1 MSAPPRVRTDGP
13 GGDHVASG
21 GIASTPPGRR
31 FPASE
36 WAPRDRDDDS
46 ALTTD
51 LPLLTADDLR
61 TRSPSRLAGMT
72 ERAETRCRDQ
82 ACELLRV
89 VANKLR
95 LPLPT
100 TLAALTIIL
109 RFYQR
114 RSYGEYSPQLVVP
127 TCLYVASKLEET
139 PKRIS
144 DIVNVTHRVLY
155 PWPGDTVELLRVLP
169 PVRLPSSNT
178 SSSNTSDG
186 DDPAPDAKGGWYFP
200 NLDVRLADQ
209 AVATSFDRNLRIQG
223 GRKPRDPEREC
234 IPSAIDRANDSAE
247 LNDKPFGGVGGAY
260 WSQRADEDERVVRLK
275 SAEDT
280 SPSLRCL
287 TGEPYYRVKEIVLE
301 LEAEVLA
308 GVGYSLETPQPHRV
322 LLNLCGQA
330 GCGVGRAQLA
340 ASVLTDACFRTT
352 MLLRRS
358 AGDLA
363 AGALRCAQAFYGE
376 RDVHTAGVSIPPRKV
391 KVDGVDEFERVDG
404 WMRVLGFDA
413 KIVESVAGEM
423 MAVLE
428 AETPPVPV
436 VVAGGPV

>member
-1 MSAPPRVRTDGP
+1 M
-13 GGDHVASG
+13 ASG

-46 ALTTD
+46 ALTD

-61 TRSPSRLAGMT
+61 ERSPSRLAGMT

-169 PVRLPSSNT
+169 PVKLKLSSNT
-178 SSSNTSDG
+178 SSNTSDG
-186 DDPAPDAKGGWYFP
+186 DDPAPNAKGGWYFP

-223 GRKPRDPEREC
+223 GRKPRDAEREF
-234 IPSAIDRANDSAE
+234 PSAIDRANDSAE
-247 LNDKPFGGVGGAY
+247 LNDKVFGGVGGAY

-322 LLNLCGQA
+322 LLNLCGHV

-340 ASVLTDACFRTT
+340 ASVVAEDA
-352 MLLRRS
+352 RS
-358 AGDLA
+358 AAARMGEGKRQELKDLEILRQKQQQAYKRGDLDTVRA
-363 AGALRCAQAFYGE
+363 VDRQLEAQ
-376 RDVHTAGVSIPPRKV
+376 KQ
-391 KVDGVDEFERVDG
+391 DG
-404 WMRVLGFDA
+404 WLQTGF
-413 KIVESVAGEM
+413 
-423 MAVLE
+423 
-428 AETPPVPV
+428 
-436 VVAGGPV
+436 

>member
-46 ALTTD
+46 ALTD

-61 TRSPSRLAGMT
+61 ERSPSRLAGMT

-169 PVRLPSSNT
+169 PVRVWLSPNA
-178 SSSNTSDG
+178 SDNLT
-186 DDPAPDAKGGWYFP
+186 PDAKGGWYFP

-223 GRKPRDPEREC
+223 GRKPRDAEREF
-234 IPSAIDRANDSAE
+234 PPAIDRANDSAE

-322 LLNLCGQA
+322 LLNLCGQV

-376 RDVHTAGVSIPPRKV
+376 RDVHTTLPPPREV
-391 KVDGVDEFERVDG
+391 RVDGVDEFERVDG

>member
-1 MSAPPRVRTDGP
+1 M
-13 GGDHVASG
+13 ASG

-46 ALTTD
+46 ALTD

-61 TRSPSRLAGMT
+61 ERSPSRLAGMT

-169 PVRLPSSNT
+169 PVRVWLSPNA
-178 SSSNTSDG
+178 SDNLT
-186 DDPAPDAKGGWYFP
+186 PDAKGGWYFP

-223 GRKPRDPEREC
+223 GRKPRDAEREF
-234 IPSAIDRANDSAE
+234 PPAIDRANDSAE

-322 LLNLCGQA
+322 LLNLCGQV

-376 RDVHTAGVSIPPRKV
+376 RDVHTTLPPPREV
-391 KVDGVDEFERVDG
+391 RVDGVDEFERVDG

>member
-1 MSAPPRVRTDGP
+1 M
-13 GGDHVASG
+13 ASG

-46 ALTTD
+46 ALTD

-61 TRSPSRLAGMT
+61 ERSPSRLAGMT

-169 PVRLPSSNT
+169 PVRVWLSPNA
-178 SSSNTSDG
+178 SDNLT
-186 DDPAPDAKGGWYFP
+186 PDAKGGWYFP

-223 GRKPRDPEREC
+223 GRKPRDAEREF
-234 IPSAIDRANDSAE
+234 PPAIDRANDSAE

-322 LLNLCGQA
+322 LLNLCGHV

-376 RDVHTAGVSIPPRKV
+376 RDVHTTLPPPREV
-391 KVDGVDEFERVDG
+391 RVDGVDEFERVDG

-436 VVAGGPV
+436 VVAGSPV

>member
-1 MSAPPRVRTDGP
+1 M
-13 GGDHVASG
+13 ASG

-46 ALTTD
+46 ALTD

-61 TRSPSRLAGMT
+61 ERSPSRLAGMT

-169 PVRLPSSNT
+169 PVRVWLSPNA
-178 SSSNTSDG
+178 SDNLT
-186 DDPAPDAKGGWYFP
+186 PDAKGGWYFP

-223 GRKPRDPEREC
+223 GRKPRDAEREF
-234 IPSAIDRANDSAE
+234 PPAIDRANDSAE

-322 LLNLCGQA
+322 LLNLCGHV

-376 RDVHTAGVSIPPRKV
+376 RDVHTTLPPPREV
-391 KVDGVDEFERVDG
+391 RVDGVDEFERVDG

>member
-1 MSAPPRVRTDGP
+1 MRTGGP
-13 GGDHVASG
+13 GGDHAASG
-21 GIASTPPGRR
+21 NIASTPPGRR

-46 ALTTD
+46 ALTD

-61 TRSPSRLAGMT
+61 ERSPSRLAGMT

-169 PVRLPSSNT
+169 PVRVWLSPNA
-178 SSSNTSDG
+178 SDNLT
-186 DDPAPDAKGGWYFP
+186 PDAKGGWYFP

-223 GRKPRDPEREC
+223 GRKPRDAEREF
-234 IPSAIDRANDSAE
+234 PPAIDRANDSAE

-322 LLNLCGQA
+322 LLNLCGQV

-376 RDVHTAGVSIPPRKV
+376 RDVHTTLPPPREV
-391 KVDGVDEFERVDG
+391 RVDGVDEFERVDG

>member
-1 MSAPPRVRTDGP
+1 MMSAPPRVRTGGP
-13 GGDHVASG
+13 GGDHAASG

-36 WAPRDRDDDS
+36 WAPRDKDDDS
-46 ALTTD
+46 AITD

-72 ERAETRCRDQ
+72 EAAETRCRDQ
-82 ACELLRV
+82 ACELIRV

-114 RSYGEYSPQLVVP
+114 RSYGDYSPQLVVP

-169 PVRLPSSNT
+169 PVKLKPSSNT
-178 SSSNTSDG
+178 SSNTSDG
-186 DDPAPDAKGGWYFP
+186 DDLAPNAKGGWYFP

-223 GRKPRDPEREC
+223 GRTPRDPDREF
-234 IPSAIDRANDSAE
+234 PSAIDRANDSAE

-260 WSQRADEDERVVRLK
+260 WSQRADDDERVVRLK

-376 RDVHTAGVSIPPRKV
+376 RDVHTAAGLIPPRKV
-391 KVDGVDEFERVDG
+391 QVDGVDEFERVDG

>member
-1 MSAPPRVRTDGP
+1 M
-13 GGDHVASG
+13 ASG

-46 ALTTD
+46 ALTD

-61 TRSPSRLAGMT
+61 ERSPSRLAGMT

-169 PVRLPSSNT
+169 PVRVWLSPNA
-178 SSSNTSDG
+178 SDNLT
-186 DDPAPDAKGGWYFP
+186 PDAKGGWYFP

-223 GRKPRDPEREC
+223 GRKPRDAEREF
-234 IPSAIDRANDSAE
+234 PPAIDRANDSAE

-322 LLNLCGQA
+322 LLNLCGHV

-376 RDVHTAGVSIPPRKV
+376 RDVHTTLPPPREV
-391 KVDGVDEFERVDG
+391 RVDGVDEFARVDG

>member
-1 MSAPPRVRTDGP
+1 M
-13 GGDHVASG
+13 ASG

-46 ALTTD
+46 ALTD

-61 TRSPSRLAGMT
+61 ERSPSRLAGMT

-169 PVRLPSSNT
+169 PVRVWLSPNA
-178 SSSNTSDG
+178 SDNLT
-186 DDPAPDAKGGWYFP
+186 PDAKGGWYFP

-223 GRKPRDPEREC
+223 GRKPRDAEREF
-234 IPSAIDRANDSAE
+234 PPAIDRANDSAE

-322 LLNLCGQA
+322 LLNLCGKV

-376 RDVHTAGVSIPPRKV
+376 RDVHTTLPPPREV
-391 KVDGVDEFERVDG
+391 RVDGVDEFERVDG

>member
-1 MSAPPRVRTDGP
+1 M
-13 GGDHVASG
+13 ASG

-46 ALTTD
+46 ALTD

-61 TRSPSRLAGMT
+61 ERSPSRLAGMT

-169 PVRLPSSNT
+169 PVRVWLSPNA
-178 SSSNTSDG
+178 SDNLT
-186 DDPAPDAKGGWYFP
+186 PDAKGGWYFP

-223 GRKPRDPEREC
+223 GRKPRDADREC
-234 IPSAIDRANDSAE
+234 IPSAIDRANDAADR
-247 LNDKPFGGVGGAY
+247 NDKVFGGVGGEY
-260 WSQRADEDERVVRLK
+260 WLHRADEDERVVRLK

-322 LLNLCGQA
+322 LLNLCRKV

-376 RDVHTAGVSIPPRKV
+376 RDVHTTLPPPREV
-391 KVDGVDEFERVDG
+391 RVDGVDEFERVDG

>member
-1 MSAPPRVRTDGP
+1 M
-13 GGDHVASG
+13 ASG

-46 ALTTD
+46 ALTD

-61 TRSPSRLAGMT
+61 ERSPSRLAGMT

-169 PVRLPSSNT
+169 PVRVWLSPNA
-178 SSSNTSDG
+178 SDNLT
-186 DDPAPDAKGGWYFP
+186 PDAKGGWYFP

-223 GRKPRDPEREC
+223 GRKPRDAEREF
-234 IPSAIDRANDSAE
+234 PPAIDRANDSVE

-260 WSQRADEDERVVRLK
+260 WSQRADDDERVVRLK

-322 LLNLCGQA
+322 LLNLCGHV

-376 RDVHTAGVSIPPRKV
+376 RDVHTTLPPPREV
-391 KVDGVDEFERVDG
+391 RVDGVDEFERVDG

>member
-1 MSAPPRVRTDGP
+1 M
-13 GGDHVASG
+13 ASG

-46 ALTTD
+46 ALTD

-61 TRSPSRLAGMT
+61 ERSPSRLAGMT

-169 PVRLPSSNT
+169 PVRVWLSPNA
-178 SSSNTSDG
+178 SDNLT
-186 DDPAPDAKGGWYFP
+186 PDAKGGWYFP

-223 GRKPRDPEREC
+223 GRKPRDAEREF
-234 IPSAIDRANDSAE
+234 PPAIDRANDSAE

-322 LLNLCGQA
+322 LLNLCGHV

-376 RDVHTAGVSIPPRKV
+376 RDVHTTLPPPREV
-391 KVDGVDEFERVDG
+391 RVDVVDEFERVDG